1 MKTPPQWAKE
11 GTVRRITRWDEPVMH
26 TPCSP
31 VTEFGPEL
39 HQLVSDMFAT
49 MKVAQGV
56 GLASPQVGEGLAMF
70 VFNCPDED
78 EHLVWGV
85 VCNPVIELPEG
96 KDRNLESSEE
106 GCLSWPGAYQPL
118 ARPDQ
123 AICTGQDENG
133 NPVRIVGTGL
143 LARCLQHET
152 DHLRGVV
159 FGDRLSRRSRKLLDQ
174 QRAELAHLFPDE
186 WPVQPKGR
194 DTGDDQPPSDDQD
207 LSGESM

>member
-133 NPVRIVGTGL
+133 NPVRIVGTDPGL
-143 LARCLQHET
+143 
-152 DHLRGVV
+152 
-159 FGDRLSRRSRKLLDQ
+159 FGHFVSGTSVCASRAAATHR
-174 QRAELAHLFPDE
+174 
-186 WPVQPKGR
+186 
-194 DTGDDQPPSDDQD
+194 
-207 LSGESM
+207 